1 MNRIDAI
8 INELT
13 EISKNPAK
21 AVEDFTK
28 KTGKGAVGVMPVYA
42 PEELIHAS
50 GYLPVG
56 IWGGQKSIKKAR
68 TYLPPFACSIMQSIM
83 EMQIEGAYDDL
94 KAVLI
99 SVPCDTLKCI
109 SQKWKGTSPTIVF
122 THPQNRK
129 IKGANR
135 FLVEEFKI
143 IKSKLENILGVEI
156 TEEAIEKSIEVYNE
170 NRSAMREFVKTA
182 ADYPDVID
190 PVKRHNVIKSRYF
203 MEKSEHTALI
213 KELNQEIN
221 KLEKKEWTGKKVV
234 LTGITAEPDE
244 LLEIFKEFDIA
255 VAADD
260 LAQESKQFRIDVPA
274 GDDPLLRLAKWWQD
288 FDGCSLA
295 TNVEKPRGQMLIDM
309 VKENSADAVIVC
321 MMKFCDPEEFDY
333 PIYYQQLQDASINNI
348 MIEID
353 QESTSFEQVRTR
365 INSFSEMLQ
374 TQA

>member
-1 MNRIDAI
+1 MNRINVI
-8 INELT
+8 MNELT
-13 EISKNPAK
+13 EISNNPTK
-21 AVEDFTK
+21 AVEDFTA

-68 TYLPPFACSIMQSIM
+68 TYLPPFACSIMQSVM

-99 SVPCDTLKCI
+99 SVPCDTLKCM
-109 SQKWKGTSPTIVF
+109 SQKWKGASPTITF

-143 IKSKLENILGVEI
+143 IKTKLENILGVKI
-156 TEEAIEKSIEVYNE
+156 TDEAIEKSIEVYNE
-170 NRSAMREFVKTA
+170 NRSAMRDFVKIA
-182 ADYPDVID
+182 ADYPHVID
-190 PVKRHNVIKSRYF
+190 PIIRHAVIKSRYF
-203 MEKSEHTALI
+203 MEKSEHTSLV
-213 KELNQEIN
+213 KELNEELK
-221 KLEKKEWTGKKVV
+221 KLDKKEWKGKKVV

-244 LLEIFKEFDIA
+244 LLEIFKEYDIA
-255 VAADD
+255 IAADD

-274 GDDPLLRLAKWWQD
+274 GDSPLSRLAQWWQN

-295 TNVEKPRGQMLIDM
+295 TNVKKPRGQMLIDM
-309 VKENSADAVIVC
+309 VKENNADAVIVC

-333 PIYYQQLQDASINNI
+333 PIYYKQLQDASINNI
-348 MIEID
+348 LIEID
-353 QESTSFEQVRTR
+353 QETTSFEQIRTR

-374 TQA
+374 TQK

>member
-1 MNRIDAI
+1 MSRIDAI

-21 AVEDFTK
+21 AVEDFTS

-42 PEELIHAS
+42 PEELIHAT

-68 TYLPPFACSIMQSIM
+68 TYLPPFACSIMQSVM
-83 EMQIEGAYDDL
+83 EMQIEGAYDDM
-94 KAVLI
+94 KAILM
-99 SVPCDTLKCI
+99 SVPCDTLKCL

-129 IKGANR
+129 IKGANK

-143 IKSKLENILGVEI
+143 VKSKLENILGLEI
-156 TEEAIEKSIEVYNE
+156 TDEAINKSIEVYNE
-170 NRSAMREFVKTA
+170 NRSVMREFTKVA
-182 ADYPDVID
+182 ADYPEIID
-190 PVKRHNVIKSRYF
+190 PIKRHAVIKSRFF
-203 MEKSEHTALI
+203 MEKSEHTALV
-213 KELNQEIN
+213 KELNEEIS
-221 KLEKKEWTGKKVV
+221 KLEKKVWKGRKVV

-244 LLEIFKEFDIA
+244 LLEIFKEYDIA

-274 GDDPLLRLAKWWQD
+274 GDDPLLRLAQWWQD

-309 VKENSADAVIVC
+309 VKDNGADAVIIC

-348 MIEID
+348 YIEID
-353 QESTSFEQVRTR
+353 QETTSFEQIRTR
-365 INSFSEMLQ
+365 INSFSEMISL
-374 TQA
+374 

>member
-1 MNRIDAI
+1 MSRIDDI
-8 INELT
+8 IKELT
-13 EISKNPAK
+13 EISNNPAK
-21 AVEDFTK
+21 AVEDFTAK
-28 KTGKGAVGVMPVYA
+28 KGTGAVGVMPVYA
-42 PEELIHAS
+42 PEELIHAA

-68 TYLPPFACSIMQSIM
+68 TYLPPFACSIMQSVM

-94 KAVLI
+94 KAVLM
-99 SVPCDTLKCI
+99 SVPCDTLKCL

-143 IKSKLENILGVEI
+143 IKSKLESILDTEI
-156 TEEAIEKSIEVYNE
+156 TEEAIEKSIDVYNE
-170 NRSAMREFVKTA
+170 NRSTMREFVKIA
-182 ADYPDVID
+182 ADYPHVID
-190 PVKRHNVIKSRYF
+190 PINRHAVIKSRYF
-203 MEKSEHTALI
+203 MEKSQHTALV
-213 KELNQEIN
+213 KELNDEIK
-221 KLEKKEWTGKKVV
+221 KLEKKVWKGKKVV

-244 LLEIFKEFDIA
+244 LLEIFKEYDIA
-255 VAADD
+255 IAADD

-274 GDDPLLRLAKWWQD
+274 GDDSLYRLAKWWQN

-295 TNVEKPRGQMLIDM
+295 TNVEKPRGQMIIDM
-309 VKENSADAVIVC
+309 VEENNADAVIIC

-333 PIYYQQLQDASINNI
+333 PIYYKQLKDADINNI
-348 MIEID
+348 YIEID
-353 QESTSFEQVRTR
+353 QETTSFEQIRTR

-374 TQA
+374 SLV

>member
-1 MNRIDAI
+1 MNRINVI
-8 INELT
+8 MNELT
-13 EISKNPAK
+13 EISKNPTK
-21 AVEDFTK
+21 AVEDFTN

-68 TYLPPFACSIMQSIM
+68 TYLPPFACSIMQSVM

-99 SVPCDTLKCI
+99 SVPCDTLKCL
-109 SQKWKGTSPTIVF
+109 SQKWKGSSPTIVF

-129 IKGANR
+129 IEAANR

-156 TEEAIEKSIEVYNE
+156 TEEEIEKSIEVYNK
-170 NRSAMREFVKTA
+170 NRTAMREFVKIA
-182 ADYPDVID
+182 ADYPHIID
-190 PVKRHNVIKSRYF
+190 PISRHAVIKSRYF
-203 MEKSEHTALI
+203 MEKSEHTALVS
-213 KELNQEIN
+213 ELNEEIK
-221 KLEKKEWTGKKVV
+221 KLDKKEWKGKKVV

-244 LLEIFKEFDIA
+244 LLEIFKEYDIA
-255 VAADD
+255 IAADD

-274 GDDPLLRLAKWWQD
+274 GDSPLSRLAQWWQN

-295 TNVEKPRGQMLIDM
+295 TNVKKPRGQMLIDM
-309 VKENSADAVIVC
+309 VKENNADAVIVC

-333 PIYYQQLQDASINNI
+333 PIYYKQLQDASINNI
-348 MIEID
+348 LIEID
-353 QESTSFEQVRTR
+353 QETTSFEQIRTR

-374 TQA
+374 TQK